1 MKKRQFIIS
10 RVKSGISKIDSKAK
24 IIMFGSRARNDAN
37 KDSDWDFLILT
48 HLPVTRELK
57 NKIYDELFET
67 ELETEEVLT
76 GIIQN
81 INSWSGYSNTP
92 IYNNILKDGIE
103 L

>member
-1 MKKRQFIIS
+1 
-10 RVKSGISKIDSKAK
+10 
-24 IIMFGSRARNDAN
+24 MFGSRARNDAN